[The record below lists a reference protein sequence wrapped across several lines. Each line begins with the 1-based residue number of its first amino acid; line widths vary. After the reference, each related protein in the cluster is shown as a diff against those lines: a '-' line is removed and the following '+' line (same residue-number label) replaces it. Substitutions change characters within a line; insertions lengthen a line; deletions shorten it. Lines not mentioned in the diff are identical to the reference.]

1 MKVVDGMIE
10 GFDPII
16 DKNCEIL
23 ILGTMPGEESLKKQE
38 YYAFERNQF
47 WKVIFSIF
55 GEEMDDD
62 NYESK
67 KAFLLNNK
75 IAIWDVLKSCD
86 RENSSDS
93 NIKNPV
99 ANDFK
104 SLYIKYPNLKSI
116 YFNGRKAEVLYK
128 RLVVKNVNKDDL
140 SLFNLPSTSPAN
152 AVKLEDKENEW
163 RRILLPL
170 KG

>member
-1 MKVVDGMIE
+1 MIE

-23 ILGTMPGEESLKKQE
+23 ILGTMPGKVSFKKQE
-38 YYAFERNQF
+38 YYALKRNQF

-55 GEEMDDD
+55 GEDMDDD

-67 KAFLLNNK
+67 KALLLNNK

-99 ANDFK
+99 VNDFK
-104 SLYIKYPNLKSI
+104 
-116 YFNGRKAEVLYK
+116 
-128 RLVVKNVNKDDL
+128 
-140 SLFNLPSTSPAN
+140 
-152 AVKLEDKENEW
+152 
-163 RRILLPL
+163 
-170 KG
+170 

>member
-1 MKVVDGMIE
+1 MVVGLK
-10 GFDPII
+10 PII

-23 ILGTMPGEESLKKQE
+23 ILGTMPGADSLIKQE

-47 WKVIFSIF
+47 WKIIFSIF
-55 GEEMDDD
+55 GKEIDD

-67 KAFLLNNK
+67 KAVLLNNK

-86 RENSSDS
+86 RKDSSDS

-99 ANDFK
+99 ANDFE
-104 SLYIKYPNLKSI
+104 LLFIKYPNLRNI
-116 YFNGRKAEVLYK
+116 YFNGKKAESLY
-128 RLVVKNVNKDDL
+128 RQLVVNKINENNL

-152 AVKLEDKENEW
+152 AVKFDKKANEW
-163 RRILLPL
+163 RQILLPL
-170 KG
+170 RGVSMSNI